1 MSNETSLTVIVA
13 EPRIVELAVKDHQL
27 DLESATQI
35 GAGFAD
41 HFAKFS
47 GLKRSA
53 AAVPENN
60 PALARVLRLQV
71 KSVRTAAENT
81 RKALKARS
89 LAYGKAVDGANAIL
103 LVELNPVEERL
114 EAIERAE
121 EIRVETER
129 KQRLA
134 DRQAAMELAS
144 PGCSAAYG
152 DSLAAMEQPAF
163 DQLLAGV
170 KAAKAAADEAK
181 RLADEA
187 EKKRKEEEAAE
198 KARLKKEADD
208 AKEALR
214 QQQVQRDAEAAA
226 AKVERDKLAAGK
238 RKADAEAAKLRAEQ
252 ELARK
257 AKEEAEAAEKE
268 RQHKLAV
275 GKDWEKMR
283 VWLTMFT
290 KALDSEPAFDTAI
303 AQEMAAGITDAI
315 ERAAEYA
322 KEGEE

>member
-1 MSNETSLTVIVA
+1 MDTNNSVIVA
-13 EPRIVELAVKDHQL
+13 EPRVVNLAVNDHKL
-27 DLESATQI
+27 NMESAEQI
-35 GAGFAD
+35 GVGFAE
-41 HFAKFS
+41 HFAKFRE
-47 GLKRSA
+47 LKRA
-53 AAVPENN
+53 AEAAPKSNS
-60 PALARVLRLQV
+60 ALARVLRLQI
-71 KSVRTAAENT
+71 KQVRLDADKTH
-81 RKALKARS
+81 KAMKAQS
-89 LAYGKAVDGANAIL
+89 LAYGRAVDGAKNML
-103 LVELNPVEERL
+103 LVELTPVEEGL
-114 EAIERAE
+114 EAIEHAE
-121 EIRVETER
+121 EIRKEAER

-144 PGCSAAYG
+144 PGCSASYG
-152 DSLAAMEQPAF
+152 ETLAAMEQSAF

-181 RLADEA
+181 RLADES